1 MILKD
6 LSIALSLADSVNLK
20 TPAGALAKSLFERFV
35 EEGGGDLDYSAVIK
49 LINGTNKS
57 I

>member
-35 EEGGGDLDYSAVIK
+35 EEGGGD
-49 LINGTNKS
+49 
-57 I
+57 